1 MTRILH
7 PITIQNIFRPQMI
20 LAQVPKGGIP
30 LQAIE
35 YASPKSVDEVVALLQ
50 QKGDMARVMCGG
62 TDLLVALREGRRRA
76 ELIVDVKRLP
86 ETTELTFDPQNGLT
100 LGAAV
105 PCYRMSDNKEVAAAY
120 PGLIDVAGLIGGVQI
135 QGRAS
140 FGGNLC
146 NASPA
151 ADSIPA
157 LIAHAAI
164 CTIAGPNGRRTV
176 PVEEFCV
183 APGRTILEPGEFLV
197 SLFIPAPKPG
207 FGAGYLR
214 FIPRNEMDIAVV
226 GAGASVQLDESR
238 SRFVS
243 ARIALGAVAPKPLFV
258 PAAGEALAGQPVSAE
273 SIAKA
278 AQIAQEAAQPITDMR
293 GTAEYRKH
301 MSGVLTRRALERAI
315 ERARSS

>member
-1 MTRILH
+1 M
-7 PITIQNIFRPQMI
+7 
-20 LAQVPKGGIP
+20 
-30 LQAIE
+30 QAIE

-62 TDLLVALREGRRRA
+62 TDLLVALREGRRQA
-76 ELIVDVKRLP
+76 DVVVDVKQLP
-86 ETTELTFDPQNGLT
+86 ETSELTYDAQKGLT

-105 PCYRMSDNKEVAAAY
+105 PCYRMYDNKAVAAAY
-120 PGLIDVAGLIGGVQI
+120 PGLIDAATLIGGVQI

-157 LIAHAAI
+157 LIAHGAI

-176 PVEEFCV
+176 PVEEVCV
-183 APGRTILEPGEFLV
+183 SPGRTQLKPGEFLV
-197 SLFIPAPKPG
+197 SMAIPAPKAG
-207 FGAGYLR
+207 FGGAYLR

-226 GAGASVQLDESR
+226 GVGAAVQLDESR
-238 SRFVS
+238 SKFVA
-243 ARIALGAVAPKPLFV
+243 ARIALGAVAPTPLFV
-258 PAAGEALAGQPVSAE
+258 PAAGAALVGQPVNAE

-278 AQIAQEAAQPITDMR
+278 AQIAQDAAKPISDMR

-301 MSGVLTRRALERAI
+301 MAGVLTRRALEKAI
-315 ERARSS
+315 ERAKAS